1 MFNLNET
8 NKYNLFTQG
17 VDTRKGVESLCE
29 IFRTYHIY
37 PLNGKAYINLATY

>member
-17 VDTRKGVESLCE
+17 VDIRKGVESLCG
-29 IFRTYHIY
+29 IVHTYHQN
-37 PLNGKAYINLATY
+37 PLNGGVYVL

>member
-29 IFRTYHIY
+29 IFRTYHIN
-37 PLNGKAYINLATY
+37 PLNSKAYINLATY

>member
-17 VDTRKGVESLCE
+17 VDMRKGVECLCG
-29 IFRTYHIY
+29 IVHTYHQN
-37 PLNGKAYINLATY
+37 PLNGGVYVL

>member
-17 VDTRKGVESLCE
+17 VDMRKGVESLCG
-29 IFRTYHIY
+29 IVHTYHQN
-37 PLNGKAYINLATY
+37 PLNGGVYVF